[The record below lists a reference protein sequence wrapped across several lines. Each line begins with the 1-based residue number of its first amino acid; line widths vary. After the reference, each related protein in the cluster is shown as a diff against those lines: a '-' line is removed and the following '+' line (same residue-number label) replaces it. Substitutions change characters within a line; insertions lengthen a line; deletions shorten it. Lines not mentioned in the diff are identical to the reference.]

1 MRLIIAAASALAV
14 IALAAFDAPRANG
27 AYSNTHVANADACAR
42 LCAGDTLC
50 MAWVYTEG
58 YCALRATVPAS
69 LPASVATGLSPRAP
83 SALRPEP
90 QALTPASIAAPP
102 PARTHAPEPMPRRP
116 VEPVETAALL
126 GGPEEDSASLRPAF
140 GGAR

>member
-27 AYSNTHVANADACAR
+27 AYSNTHVANADACAQ

-50 MAWVYTEG
+50 MAWVYTED

-90 QALTPASIAAPP
+90 QVPTPASIALPP
-102 PARTHAPEPMPRRP
+102 LPRAQASDPMPRRP
-116 VEPVETAALL
+116 VERVETAGLL
-126 GGPEEDSASLRPAF
+126 GGPEEDSTRLRPAF